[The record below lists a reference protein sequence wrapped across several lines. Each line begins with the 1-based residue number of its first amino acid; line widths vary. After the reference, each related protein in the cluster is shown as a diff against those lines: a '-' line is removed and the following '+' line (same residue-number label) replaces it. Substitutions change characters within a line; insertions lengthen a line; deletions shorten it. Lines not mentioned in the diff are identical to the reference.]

1 MFRALVITTRIPSPP
16 VYRRLFVIK
25 IHSLPVC
32 LELFLQLIYALLVYA
47 LYKYA
52 LFASMFGAFPERNI
66 CTLNICTLNV
76 CTLCQYVWS
85 IPETNLCTPRI
96 HMVLDNPT
104 QRTCQKHAVRVI
116 QGSPDLCAQINTHT
130 HQCVSPNVYRFLRGR
145 ELNKLIVP

>member
-52 LFASMFGAFPERNI
+52 LFASMFGAFPETKYALLIYALFASMFGAFPATNI
-66 CTLNICTLNV
+66 CTLSICTLNV
-76 CTLCQYVWS
+76 CTLYICTLKICTLCQYVWS
-85 IPETNLCTPRI
+85 F
-96 HMVLDNPT
+96 
-104 QRTCQKHAVRVI
+104 
-116 QGSPDLCAQINTHT
+116 S
-130 HQCVSPNVYRFLRGR
+130 
-145 ELNKLIVP
+145 